1 MPWSKNVSCSGCDYK
16 QQLPPFPVY
25 GYRSADVADVHL
37 AARVVWCQNCQA
49 VTFAERLSPVEEVER
64 TIAEES
70 NRRVRRNAERYRQ
83 LLSQRRSPARCLR
96 CGRTDL
102 VLKSQDEGHM
112 LSHPACG
119 GILSFLVDVLYLLK
133 PQTHLYTFEG
143 EYLETE
149 GIIHIPTVK
158 DEYPPAGSRLAAAT
172 T

>member
-1 MPWSKNVSCSGCDYK
+1 
-16 QQLPPFPVY
+16 
-25 GYRSADVADVHL
+25 
-37 AARVVWCQNCQA
+37 
-49 VTFAERLSPVEEVER
+49 
-64 TIAEES
+64 
-70 NRRVRRNAERYRQ
+70 
-83 LLSQRRSPARCLR
+83 
-96 CGRTDL
+96 
-102 VLKSQDEGHM
+102 M